1 MMTMV
6 MLICTIYNVLKI
18 HNNQS
23 IGSVQRRNKDENVHR
38 FAPRFGERDKYNKF
52 FENYGILLG
61 FPHHA
66 KRFPKKSYLVY
77 HHAKVNAFYIEI
89 CCANLKTYL

>member
-23 IGSVQRRNKDENVHR
+23 IGSLYRRNKDENVHS
-38 FAPRFGERDKYNKF
+38 FAPKFGEREREGERDRKNF
-52 FENYGILLG
+52 IFENYGIL
-61 FPHHA
+61 
-66 KRFPKKSYLVY
+66 
-77 HHAKVNAFYIEI
+77 
-89 CCANLKTYL
+89 